1 MTLLDVRCLGPLAV
15 RVDGVPVPTGG
26 PKQRVVLSMLLLRAN
41 ASVSIDELTEA
52 VWAGGTPKNP
62 RAVLQVYIANL
73 RRLLSGNRNGSASER
88 IETTPGGY
96 RIIVRTDEF
105 DYLLFGR
112 QIGEA
117 TATLNIGDLREA
129 ARRLRSA
136 LDLWHGVAFADLSAI
151 AAATPELAALTER
164 RLTAIEDLLELRLA
178 MEPGHAVVPEAARL
192 VEEHPFRERLR
203 VVLVTALYRAQ
214 RQGDALAACRRTRRF
229 LADEL
234 GVEPGLVFQNAE
246 KAVLRQD
253 PEFGRTRPDR
263 APAPAAASSLPAAPS
278 SFVGRAE
285 DLAELTA
292 LLTGGRVRSIT
303 LTGTGGVGKTR
314 LALAAAA
321 AVEPSFPD
329 GAAWVP
335 LDTVAAA
342 GRVTGA
348 IAEVLGIRAAPQR
361 ALEDLVRE
369 YLRPRR
375 MLLVLDNFEHV
386 ADAWQVI
393 VDLLQTAARLTVLAT
408 SRTPLQI
415 AGEQRFEVLPLDLP
429 DRDAPLATAFDCSSV
444 QLFLARARLA
454 DRRFRIDEET
464 CGAVIDV
471 CRRLDGL
478 PLAIELAAALVS
490 VLEPGSLS
498 RALRD
503 VLDTLVGGPRDAAP
517 RHRSLRDTIEWSYH
531 LLTPPEQVV
540 FDSMAAFAAAPDI
553 DAVRAVS
560 GGSPEVPDAMATLV
574 RHGLVQAAE
583 RDLGGRF
590 SMLQTVKAFATEAL
604 VKGGGERTTRRR
616 HAEHYLRLAQDLRAR
631 LHDAGQVAAF
641 RRLHLERAEL
651 DAALDWAAGHDG
663 DLDLALR
670 LVGAQW
676 EYWAI
681 TGDVAVPRRR
691 AEDTLSRPWTG
702 DPGIRAEAASAAGTL
717 CWLLGDLDSAVR
729 YHGEALELFRDSG
742 NPPGVAWST
751 MCLAVQE
758 ANAGR
763 FDAAEVTARTALE
776 LARTAGAPHV
786 LAGCHVTLGV
796 LAIYRGDGRA
806 AERHQLDALAI
817 SEDSGD
823 HRAAAM
829 ALINLSD
836 IAEGRGEWLQAAGF
850 VRRALRNSRRVG
862 DNVQALFGIEAMG
875 ELRLRLG
882 APVAAARL
890 LGAAHRH
897 RTSMAQPLD
906 PHERTALDDILDEI
920 RSAAGLVAFAVAWAE
935 GLELTLD
942 AAIDM
947 AIAGSTGD
955 GSARRSGDA
964 PAQRAA
970 LDGVL

>member
-1 MTLLDVRCLGPLAV
+1 MTLLEVRCLGPLTV
-15 RVDGVPVPTGG
+15 RVDGVSAPTGG

-52 VWAGGTPKNP
+52 VWAGATPKNP

-73 RRLLSGNRNGSASER
+73 RRLLSGNRSGSASER

-117 TATLNIGDLREA
+117 TATLTIGDLPEA

-136 LDLWHGVAFADLSAI
+136 LDLWRGVAFADLSAI

-192 VEEHPFRERLR
+192 VEEHPFSERLR

-234 GVEPGLVFQNAE
+234 GVEPGPAFQEAE
-246 KAVLRQD
+246 RAILHQD
-253 PEFGRTRPDR
+253 PDFGRTRPDR
-263 APAPAAASSLPAAPS
+263 APATASSLPAAPS

-321 AVEPSFPD
+321 AVEPSFPN

-335 LDTVAAA
+335 LDTVTAA

-348 IAEVLGIRAAPQR
+348 IAEALGVRAAPQR
-361 ALEDLVRE
+361 DLEDLVRE

-386 ADAWQVI
+386 ADAWQVV
-393 VDLLQTAARLTVLAT
+393 VDLLQTAARLTVLVT
-408 SRTPLQI
+408 SRTPMQI

-429 DRDAPLATAFDCSSV
+429 DRDAPLATALDCASV

-454 DRRFRIDEET
+454 DRRFHIDEES

-490 VLEPGSLS
+490 VLEPGGLS
-498 RALRD
+498 WALRD
-503 VLDTLVGGPRDAAP
+503 VLGTLVGGPRDAAP

-560 GGSPEVPDAMATLV
+560 DGSPDVPDAMATLV
-574 RHGLVQAAE
+574 RHGLVQASA

-604 VKGGGERTTRRR
+604 VKGGGERATRRR

-663 DLDLALR
+663 DLELALR
-670 LVGAQW
+670 LVGARW

-681 TGDVAVPRRR
+681 TGDVAVPRRW
-691 AEDTLSRPWTG
+691 AEDTLNRLWTG

-742 NPPGVAWST
+742 NPSGVAWST

-763 FDAAEVTARTALE
+763 FDAAEVTARAALE

-796 LAIYRGDGRA
+796 LAIYRGDDRA
-806 AERHQLDALAI
+806 AQAHQLDALAI

-862 DNVQALFGIEAMG
+862 DQVQALFGIEAMG

-906 PHERTALDDILDEI
+906 AHERAALDDILDEI
-920 RSAAGLVAFAVAWAE
+920 RSAAGLVAFAVAWAD

-942 AAIDM
+942 AAIDEAM
-947 AIAGSTGD
+947 AWSTGD
-955 GSARRSGDA
+955 GSALPSGDA
-964 PAQRAA
+964 LAQRAA
-970 LDGVL
+970 LDRVL